1 MVMPL
6 VVSHYTLD
14 TPYEEEVKNLVKSCK
29 EWKLELDLT
38 PIKSLGTWRA
48 NSNFCSKVIQSALE
62 RFPGRDIL
70 RVDAD
75 AVFERYPIIFEDPKF
90 IADIA
95 AHVHDFPW
103 HRNELLGGTIFF
115 RNTPVVRKLVAE
127 WAELCMGSSKRKR
140 NPDLLQDLLNSGKH
154 NLKFASLPAQYC
166 KIFDL
171 MRNVPDGVIIHNQ
184 ASRRFRGIVNS
195 QRLK

>member
-6 VVSHYTLD
+6 VVSHYTVD

-48 NSNFCSKVIQSALE
+48 NSNFCSKVIQSALS

-75 AVFERYPIIFEDPKF
+75 AVFEARPVIFENPKF
-90 IADIA
+90 VADIA
-95 AHVHDFPW
+95 AHVHDFSW

-115 RNTPVVRKLVAE
+115 RNNPVVQTFVAE
-127 WAELCMGSSKRKR
+127 WAELCMGSRKRKR
-140 NPDLLQDLLNSGKH
+140 NPDLLQELLNSGKY
-154 NLKFASLPAQYC
+154 NLKFGCLPAQYC

-184 ASRRFRGIVNS
+184 ASRRFRRVVNA
-195 QRLK
+195 